1 MDSWL
6 IPACVWQG
14 IASLT
19 ASPEWTVYASILLFR
34 LNVPEDRICA
44 AGYCYSIFFCWRDW
58 AASFLCFFLFYTF
71 HTCKDGMASIGQF
84 GDWSAIISMILL
96 SKMAFLRDCFVYCRF
111 FSIFFCVSMQS
122 DGYILR

>member
-1 MDSWL
+1 M
-6 IPACVWQG
+6 
-14 IASLT
+14 
-19 ASPEWTVYASILLFR
+19 SPRTGSALLAIVTLYFSVGGTGQ
-34 LNVPEDRICA
+34 L
-44 AGYCYSIFFCWRDW
+44 FFV
-58 AASFLCFFLFYTF
+58 FFFLFYTF